1 MKTHDFTKPA
11 QRWGHSIGYQLETP
25 DGHRLKAHGWGGGIS
40 DGDYLIL
47 TNGGSTTRYQ
57 VEGIRYMWNVHDQ
70 FFCTLVYAPRKDGE
84 A

>member
-1 MKTHDFTKPA
+1 MKTHDFTKPS

-25 DGHRLKAHGWGGGIS
+25 DGIRLKAYGWGGGIS

-47 TNGGSTTRYQ
+47 TNGDSTSRYQ
-57 VEGIRYMWNVHDQ
+57 VEGIRYMDNVNDQ
-70 FFCTLVYAPRKDGE
+70 FLCTLVYSPTTERA